1 MVANVMTTSEIIAL
15 GALIVTIIVSLTNG
29 RRGAKT
35 DAAEQAR
42 QNAELSVKLDSAIS
56 GISDIRVDIRG
67 LKNDLAAQGQ
77 ELAKL
82 QASTASAHKRIDE
95 LEKFVHQ
102 AHPPV

>member
-1 MVANVMTTSEIIAL
+1 MTTSEIIAL
-15 GALIVTIIVSLTNG
+15 GALIVTIIVSLSNG

-35 DAAEQAR
+35 DAADQAR

-77 ELAKL
+77 ELARVE
-82 QASTASAHKRIDE
+82 ASTASAHKRIDD
-95 LEKFVHQ
+95 LEQLFYK
-102 AHPPV
+102 AHPPA

>member
-1 MVANVMTTSEIIAL
+1 MTTSEIIAL
-15 GALIVTIIVSLTNG
+15 GALIVTIIVSLSNG

-35 DAAEQAR
+35 DAADQAR

-77 ELAKL
+77 ELARVE
-82 QASTASAHKRIDE
+82 ASTASAHKRIDD
-95 LEKFVHQ
+95 LEQLFYK

>member
-1 MVANVMTTSEIIAL
+1 MNTSEIIAL

-35 DAAEQAR
+35 DAADQAR

-77 ELAKL
+77 ELARVE
-82 QASTASAHKRIDE
+82 ASTASAHKRIDE
-95 LEKFVHQ
+95 LENLFHK

>member
-1 MVANVMTTSEIIAL
+1 MTTSEIIAL
-15 GALIVTIIVSLTNG
+15 GALIVTIIVSLTNS

-35 DAAEQAR
+35 DAADQAR
-42 QNAELSVKLDSAIS
+42 QNAELSVKLDSAIT

-77 ELAKL
+77 ELARVE
-82 QASTASAHKRIDE
+82 ASTASAHKRIDE
-95 LEKFVHQ
+95 LENLFHK

>member
-1 MVANVMTTSEIIAL
+1 MTTSEIIAL

-35 DAAEQAR
+35 DAADQAR

-77 ELAKL
+77 ELARVE
-82 QASTASAHKRIDE
+82 ARTESAHKRIDE
-95 LEKFVHQ
+95 LEKLFHK

>member
-1 MVANVMTTSEIIAL
+1 MTVSEIIAL
-15 GALIVTIIVSLTNG
+15 AALAVTIIVSLTNG
-29 RRGAKT
+29 RRSAKT

-56 GISDIRVDIRG
+56 GISDIRLDIRG
-67 LKNDLAAQGQ
+67 LKNDLASQGQ

>member
-1 MVANVMTTSEIIAL
+1 MNVTTSEIIAL

-35 DAAEQAR
+35 DAADQAR

-77 ELAKL
+77 ELARVE
-82 QASTASAHKRIDE
+82 ASTESAHKRIDE
-95 LEKFVHQ
+95 LEKLFHK